1 MLNLKDI
8 AARIERPELRSSE
21 DIQSLQELIHKYP
34 YAQIFPL
41 LYLNQL
47 AKNNSVHF
55 EEELQKY
62 AYRITDREVLYQL
75 IHSAPETSAP
85 KEEEKVTVEIIEEE
99 VQNLSEKNDET
110 TSSTQLEVTEMTN
123 EISEETLPPVEDTVE
138 EEEITIEE
146 NTATNEVLEDEKP
159 LESIAEKPQDEII
172 EQESIA
178 QSDTYEKELLAQTL
192 AASYSLEVEED
203 EKPSDNLDDLIHDI
217 QHKKENSESN
227 LKVEEE
233 IIEAQKEIQP
243 SEFKVPVSLDA
254 KLSFSS
260 WLRSDSHYF
269 ENHPEEKTTESQPVK
284 DIEQLFEGRKEK
296 KEFFSP
302 TKKAKESLD
311 ENRVP
316 VSETLAKI
324 FIMQGNYPK
333 AIYAYEQLMLIIPEK
348 KSFFANQIKELKK
361 KLNS

>member
-8 AARIERPELRSSE
+8 ADRIERPELRKTE
-21 DIQSLQELIHKYP
+21 DIQSLKELMHKYP

-47 AKNNSVHF
+47 AKSNSVHF

-62 AYRITDREVLYQL
+62 AYRITDREVLYHL
-75 IHSAPETSAP
+75 IHATPETA
-85 KEEEKVTVEIIEEE
+85 VEH
-99 VQNLSEKNDET
+99 
-110 TSSTQLEVTEMTN
+110 
-123 EISEETLPPVEDTVE
+123 
-138 EEEITIEE
+138 TIEE
-146 NTATNEVLEDEKP
+146 PFNDSETIEPIKEVEVDSEVIESELKEETSIENEPQIETNSETTDGLEKIEEHSIHSVENEVEETEDASEVANT
-159 LESIAEKPQDEII
+159 SQEID
-172 EQESIA
+172 A
-178 QSDTYEKELLAQTL
+178 YEKELLAQTL
-192 AASYSLEVEED
+192 AASYSLEAEED
-203 EKPSDNLDDLIHDI
+203 VKPSDNLEDLIHEI
-217 QHKKENSESN
+217 QHKKEDSE
-227 LKVEEE
+227 LVLEEEDE
-233 IIEAQKEIQP
+233 IIEDIESEIQP
-243 SEFKVPVSLDA
+243 SEFKEPVSLDA

-269 ENHPEEKTTESQPVK
+269 ENHPEEKAQEIQSDK